1 MHFWK
6 KENLFLIKIRLNC
19 IEYFIYIE
27 SSFRVLEKVESIR
40 HIFFFIYFGIDH
52 FINPEFYLSIMPP
65 IFPLHLEAVYLSGLF
80 EILGG
85 VGVLIARTR
94 SIAGWGLL
102 VLLIAVYPANIY
114 MALTPEAFPDIS
126 LFALYFRLAL
136 QFLFFYWAYSIT
148 RPIYNPRG

>member
-1 MHFWK
+1 MSILFTL
-6 KENLFLIKIRLNC
+6 NLPSGFLRKLSLFGI
-19 IEYFIYIE
+19 
-27 SSFRVLEKVESIR
+27 SV
-40 HIFFFIYFGIDH
+40 FFIYFGIDH

-102 VLLIAVYPANIY
+102 TLLIAVYPANIY
-114 MALTPEAFPDIS
+114 MALTPEAFPDIP
-126 LFALYFRLAL
+126 LFARYFRLAL

-148 RPIYNPRG
+148 RPIYNPGR